1 MDRSLTQK
9 HTAKT
14 HIQSNGTEFEREAN
28 ALPLID
34 SDAGFKPT
42 RVKVKGN
49 TCQHSQNIQLETW
62 RIQTSV
68 H

>member
-1 MDRSLTQK
+1 MDRSHTQK
-9 HTAKT
+9 HIAKT
-14 HIQSNGTEFEREAN
+14 HIQSDGTEFKREAN
-28 ALPLID
+28 APPLID

-49 TCQHSQNIQLETW
+49 TFRHSQNIQLEIW